1 MIKIAV
7 LTSLFGSDNDLRSLN
22 MWERQYDVNYYAF
35 LDREHKDTLGWN
47 QVISP
52 EFTSYSEWA
61 HRRNAKIYKILPNLF
76 LPYYDVHVWVD
87 SCQTVIK
94 DPHIIC
100 EEVLKDND
108 IAVFKHSDRRCV
120 YDEAQIASGLKV
132 DSAETINKQVEYLE
146 SKNFPKIFKIYYEI
160 KLTEK

>member
-61 HRRNAKIYKILPNLF
+61 HRRNAKIYKM
-76 LPYYDVHVWVD
+76 
-87 SCQTVIK
+87 QK
-94 DPHIIC
+94 M
-100 EEVLKDND
+100 
-108 IAVFKHSDRRCV
+108 
-120 YDEAQIASGLKV
+120 
-132 DSAETINKQVEYLE
+132 
-146 SKNFPKIFKIYYEI
+146 
-160 KLTEK
+160 